1 LKSSI
6 EDVIAEVEQ
15 ANTIN
20 FIGNLKKLKGYKEYY
35 RIRVGNYRIGL
46 QIQNDVVTFAAFLH
60 RKDIYKKFP

>member
-1 LKSSI
+1 MKSSI